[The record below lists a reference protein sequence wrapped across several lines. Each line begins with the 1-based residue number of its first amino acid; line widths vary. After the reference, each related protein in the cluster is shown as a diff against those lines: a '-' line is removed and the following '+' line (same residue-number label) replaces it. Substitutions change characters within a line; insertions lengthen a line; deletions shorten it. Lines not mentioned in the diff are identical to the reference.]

1 MALLLAV
8 RRLSLRSEWPA
19 RAAQLVHAAGGI
31 VLVAALAAHLGLV
44 LRHALVLRDGRLRRM
59 LPGRD

>member
-1 MALLLAV
+1 MLEATTSSAC
-8 RRLSLRSEWPA
+8 SEWPA